1 MLQDTRDGSTAVLT
15 LDYPARRNAL
25 AMPMRVALL
34 AALNAI
40 EADRTVRAIVL
51 TGAGGMFC
59 AGGDISGMDA
69 ADLAAGRE
77 RFRVAHAVVRL
88 LVQGSKPVVAAVEG
102 ACVGAGLALALC
114 CDTIVAA
121 ADARFMAGF
130 GAIGLV
136 GDFGLLHTLP
146 ARVGQG
152 RARQMLLYGER
163 TDAVAAHAMGLVDHV
178 VPPGTALAAAL
189 DRAGRLA
196 VAAPLPIALTKQW
209 LGRGLDAV
217 LTWERDT
224 QAALFQ
230 TADHREGRAA
240 FLGKRPPDFTGG

>member
-1 MLQDTRDGSTAVLT
+1 MLRHDLDGATAILT

-25 AMPMRVALL
+25 ALPMRAALL
-34 AALNAI
+34 TALEAI
-40 EADRTVRAIVL
+40 EGDRDVRAIVL
-51 TGAGGMFC
+51 TGAGGVFC
-59 AGGDISGMDA
+59 AGGDISGMNA
-69 ADLAAGRE
+69 TDLAAGRE

-121 ADARFMAGF
+121 ADARFAAGF

-146 ARVGQG
+146 ARVGLG
-152 RARQMLLYGER
+152 RARQILLYGER
-163 TDAVAAHAMGLVDHV
+163 LDAAVALSMGLVDHV
-178 VPPGTALAAAL
+178 VPSGSALATALERAAMFH
-189 DRAGRLA
+189 GG
-196 VAAPLPIALTKQW
+196 APLPVALTKQW

-217 LTWERDT
+217 LAWERDT

-230 TADHREGRAA
+230 TADHREGRDA
-240 FLGKRPPDFTGG
+240 FLAKRVADFRGA

>member
-1 MLQDTRDGSTAVLT
+1 MLHHDRDGATAILT

-25 AMPMRVALL
+25 AMPMRAALL
-34 AALNAI
+34 QALEAI
-40 EADRTVRAIVL
+40 EADRDVRAIVL
-51 TGAGGMFC
+51 TGAGGVFC
-59 AGGDISGMDA
+59 AGGDISGMNA
-69 ADLAAGRE
+69 TDLAAGRE

-114 CDTIVAA
+114 CDTIIAA
-121 ADARFMAGF
+121 TDARFAAGF

-136 GDFGLLHTLP
+136 ADFGLLHTLP

-152 RARQMLLYGER
+152 RARQILLYGER
-163 TDAVAAHAMGLVDHV
+163 IGAADAAEMGLVDHV
-178 VPPGTALAAAL
+178 VTPGTALAAAL
-189 DRAGRLA
+189 TRAAKFATG
-196 VAAPLPIALTKQW
+196 APLPVALTKQW

-217 LTWERDT
+217 LTWERET

-230 TADHREGRAA
+230 TADHREGRDA
-240 FLGKRPPDFTGG
+240 FLAKRVPDFRGV

>member
-1 MLQDTRDGSTAVLT
+1 MLQQTRAGATAVLT

-34 AALNAI
+34 AALDAI
-40 EADRTVRAIVL
+40 EADRGVRAIVL
-51 TGAGGMFC
+51 TGAGGTFC

-77 RFRVAHAVVRL
+77 RFRIGHAVVRL
-88 LVQGSKPVVAAVEG
+88 LVQGSKPVVAAIEG

-121 ADARFMAGF
+121 TDAQFAAGF

-152 RARQMLLYGER
+152 RARQMLLYGDR
-163 TDAVAAHAMGLVDHV
+163 IDTAAAYAAGLVDHV
-178 VPPGTALAAAL
+178 VSPGTALAAAL
-189 DRAGRLA
+189 DRAGRFA
-196 VAAPLPIALTKQW
+196 TAAPLPIALTKQW

-217 LTWERDT
+217 LAWERDT

-240 FLGKRPPDFTGG
+240 FLAKRKPDFSGV

>member
-1 MLQDTRDGSTAVLT
+1 MLRHDLDGATAILT

-25 AMPMRVALL
+25 ALPMRAALL
-34 AALNAI
+34 TALEAI
-40 EADRTVRAIVL
+40 EGDRDVRAIVL
-51 TGAGGMFC
+51 TGAGGVFC
-59 AGGDISGMDA
+59 AGGDISGMNA

-121 ADARFMAGF
+121 ADARFAAGF

-146 ARVGQG
+146 ARVGLG
-152 RARQMLLYGER
+152 RARQILLYGER
-163 TDAVAAHAMGLVDHV
+163 LDATVALSMGLVDHV
-178 VPPGTALAAAL
+178 VPSGSALATALERAAVFH
-189 DRAGRLA
+189 GG
-196 VAAPLPIALTKQW
+196 APLPVALTKQW

-217 LTWERDT
+217 LAWERDT

-230 TADHREGRAA
+230 TADHREGRDA
-240 FLGKRPPDFTGG
+240 FLAKRVTDFRGA